1 MTNYIYNTICLNF
14 YIDRKSEQELRK
26 ECKNIKKISKITK
39 TLVLLLTVSLITTS
53 VSPVYAGW
61 RSSKTAK
68 KNGHT
73 LGAYANLPYWSDRD
87 GGGDWKTR
95 ESYGKKVK
103 LTNSWEFYTI
113 GGSCS
118 WKGAVV
124 SGSGSNAGSS
134 YTSKSKTKT
143 VDANGYV
150 YGTGLCLYLGL
161 ISTAS
166 FSSGN
171 TYYSISTKI

>member
-1 MTNYIYNTICLNF
+1 M
-14 YIDRKSEQELRK
+14 
-26 ECKNIKKISKITK
+26 
-39 TLVLLLTVSLITTS
+39 
-53 VSPVYAGW
+53 
-61 RSSKTAK
+61 
-68 KNGHT
+68 
-73 LGAYANLPYWSDRD
+73 
-87 GGGDWKTR
+87 
-95 ESYGKKVK
+95 
-103 LTNSWEFYTI
+103 
-113 GGSCS
+113 
-118 WKGAVV
+118 

-134 YTSKSKTKT
+134 YTSKSKTKK